1 MNRTIALGGA
11 VVTAIL
17 ALRCGPEDSQ
27 ATVGLIRSGY
37 GYVLVTPS
45 VEPLSETSV
54 RLSWTAPRRDVAW
67 YDVRVSNNPAVEP
80 LPYAAPSL
88 AHLAPGITNVVVSGL
103 VPGTLGQTVVA
114 AAVLSAA
121 SVPSPSQLLWTPY
134 GAVNEASVNSVTPL
148 AGYGGA
154 PYAEGMFVSANFSM
168 FFSHAYLKEAS
179 FVFSGL
185 PSSSTARPIYNFASP
200 VIKYPNGF
208 GYPDIT
214 DVTQIWSDGVSK
226 VLVSEVYQHRV
237 LVFNH
242 LPLTSETA
250 APDLILGQATWTG
263 IEHNNGESSVNA
275 RGFNEAS
282 GACFDG
288 TTLYVRDSVN
298 NRILGWRGWP

>member
-37 GYVLVTPS
+37 GYVLVTPWG
-45 VEPLSETSV
+45 EPLSETSG

-88 AHLAPGITNVVVSGL
+88 AHLPPGITNVVVSGL
-103 VPGTLGQTVVA
+103 VPGTLGRTVVA

-154 PYAEGMFVSANFSM
+154 PYAEGMFVSAKFSM
-168 FFSHAYLKEAS
+168 FFAHAYLKEAS
-179 FVFSGL
+179 FVFDGL
-185 PSSSTARPIYNFASP
+185 PSSPTARPIYNFASP
-200 VIKYPNGF
+200 IIKYPNGF
-208 GYPDIT
+208 AYPDVA
-214 DVTQIWSDGVSK
+214 DVSHIWSDGVSK
-226 VLVSEVYQHRV
+226 VLISQANQHRI
-237 LVFNH
+237 LVYNH
-242 LPLTSETA
+242 LPLSPETA
-250 APDLILGQATWTG
+250 APDLVLGQVTWTG
-263 IEHNNGESSVNA
+263 VARDSGESSVNA
-275 RGFNEAS
+275 RGFDQAS
-282 GACFDG
+282 GACFDAA
-288 TTLYVRDSVN
+288 TVYVRDNVN
-298 NRILGWRGWP
+298 NRILGWRA